1 MAILPPDASSED
13 IEIDPS
19 LGFLSSFVQTAL
31 QNGAAP
37 YISEEVRFEMGAVR
51 PSHNDV
57 AVDQSS
63 SGLRFT
69 AYERQNAP
77 EQVNVRTVSRES
89 SPVRGDFLTFFL
101 SSFFPSFFLFFRRSH
116 IQSWLALW
124 SIWLES
130 QYCCICQSF
139 LIYWTCMTCYGC
151 STIRV
156 VEIALRNYSC
166 SAGLIIYSMTP
177 LQIELKYT

>member
-1 MAILPPDASSED
+1 MQLAILPPDASSED

-89 SPVRGDFLTFFL
+89 SPVRGNFLHL
-101 SSFFPSFFLFFRRSH
+101 SLV
-116 IQSWLALW
+116 
-124 SIWLES
+124 
-130 QYCCICQSF
+130 Y
-139 LIYWTCMTCYGC
+139 
-151 STIRV
+151 TIPT
-156 VEIALRNYSC
+156 Y
-166 SAGLIIYSMTP
+166 
-177 LQIELKYT
+177 